1 LNKKGNPKNKLIFTF
16 YGKLSITSF
25 DQEYKI
31 RPSMSHS
38 FTPECN
44 LRNNERER
52 YVKESEEKIEK
63 NAVDQVNRGREIE
76 KIV

>member
-1 LNKKGNPKNKLIFTF
+1 LKKKGNPKNKLIFTF

-25 DQEYKI
+25 DQECKI
-31 RPSMSHS
+31 RPYMSHS
-38 FTPECN
+38 STPECN

-63 NAVDQVNRGREIE
+63 KKR
-76 KIV
+76 